1 MFIIVR
7 LTSYTLRICNYLI
20 FIIYLHF
27 FFLFFILII
36 DFFYFFFFFF
46 SSRRRHTR
54 LVSDWSSD
62 VCSSDLSLRESPLS
76 GKEIIEKA
84 TIQSSGIWKP
94 SPGLIYPMLGRLLD
108 GGLIEEMDDGRYKIT
123 TKGLAM
129 IKDIESVQSV
139 FQKQFG
145 VLLRLG

>member
-1 MFIIVR
+1 MASHWLDR
-7 LTSYTLRICNYLI
+7 LGSVIPRR
-20 FIIYLHF
+20 FSRHF
-27 FFLFFILII
+27 VL
-36 DFFYFFFFFF
+36 
-46 SSRRRHTR
+46 
-54 LVSDWSSD
+54 
-62 VCSSDLSLRESPLS
+62 LSLRESPLS